1 MYGNIEVYI
10 KYCAVCLKIE
20 YTLRCVEYICSASS
34 ALNREDTDTW
44 TLTTL
49 HVLRFYD
56 KMTIILRPK
65 VHRSITHSNYLV
77 TVKTQFIIHIHTR
90 THARTRNLASKIVRI
105 PSYRRHEKRSRH
117 THAYRLV
124 KERNTIIVPLIVSF

>member
-1 MYGNIEVYI
+1 MRRIHLFSI
-10 KYCAVCLKIE
+10 F
-20 YTLRCVEYICSASS
+20 SS
-34 ALNREDTDTW
+34 KTLNREDTETW

-90 THARTRNLASKIVRI
+90 MHARATSQA
-105 PSYRRHEKRSRH
+105 RSFVYLP
-117 THAYRLV
+117 TADMKKDPDTLM
-124 KERNTIIVPLIVSF
+124 LIS